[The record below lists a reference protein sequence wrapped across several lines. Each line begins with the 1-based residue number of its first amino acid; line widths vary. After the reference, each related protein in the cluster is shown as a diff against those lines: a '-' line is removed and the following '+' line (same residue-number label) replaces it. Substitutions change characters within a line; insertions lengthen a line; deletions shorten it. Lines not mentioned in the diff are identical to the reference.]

1 MKMEDR
7 GMKIA
12 IFDFPSSIL
21 DLLSFLIDGCDIGR
35 FRSVCFHE
43 NVF

>member
-21 DLLSFLIDGCDIGR
+21 DLLTFLTAVCYIGG
-35 FRSVCFHE
+35 FDALFSQ
-43 NVF
+43 